1 MKILVVGGTRFFG
14 IPMVN
19 ALIDAGHDVTVATR
33 GNNALGFGGSVKQV
47 VMDRTDADSVKKAF
61 ESNRFTEMTSPGCC
75 GKATDEH
82 FDVVIDKVAYSSND
96 VRALLPNIKCDRY
109 IQMSSCSVYK
119 KDAPLIRENEFDAA
133 KYPLV
138 WADRTEDYDESK
150 RQAERAT
157 YEFMDAGK
165 CVFVR
170 YPIVLGENDYT
181 ERLRFYVEHIMND
194 SPMFVDDLDYGISF
208 IHEKEAGEF
217 IAFLAGADVCGPIN
231 GCSKGTIKISE
242 LIGYIEKKTG
252 KTAVY
257 SEYGDEAPYNGLE
270 NDMSLDTQKAREL
283 GFEFSELSDW
293 IYRLMDYEIGK
304 AKRCV

>member
-19 ALIDAGHDVTVATR
+19 ALINAGHDVTVATR
-33 GNNALGFGGSVKQV
+33 GNNALSFCGSVRHI
-47 VMDRTDADSVKKAF
+47 VMDRADAESVKRAVGDG
-61 ESNRFTEMTSPGCC
+61 S
-75 GKATDEH
+75 

-96 VRALLPNIKCDRY
+96 VRVLLPNIKCDRY
-109 IQMSSCSVYK
+109 IQMSTCSVYAE
-119 KDAPLIRENEFDAA
+119 DTLLIGEKEFDAA
-133 KYPLV
+133 AHPLV
-138 WADRTEDYDESK
+138 WADRTQDYGESK
-150 RQAERAT
+150 RQAERAA
-157 YEFMDAGK
+157 YEFMDAEK

-181 ERLRFYVEHIMND
+181 GRLRFYVEHIINEL
-194 SPMFVDDLDYGISF
+194 PMFVDDLDYGISF

-252 KTAVY
+252 KAAVY
-257 SEYGDEAPYNGLE
+257 SKDGDVAPYNGLE
-270 NDMSLDTQKAREL
+270 NDMSLDTQKARAL
-283 GFEFSELSDW
+283 GFEFSELGDW

-304 AKRCV
+304 AK

>member
-1 MKILVVGGTRFFG
+1 
-14 IPMVN
+14 MVN

-33 GNNALGFGGSVKQV
+33 GNNALGFDGSVKQV

-75 GKATDEH
+75 GKATDAH

-119 KDAPLIRENEFDAA
+119 KDAPLIGENEFDAA

-150 RQAERAT
+150 RQAERAA

-231 GCSKGTIKISE
+231 GCSKSLSVILKRKP
-242 LIGYIEKKTG
+242 EKPRFTVNMAMRLLTTG
-252 KTAVY
+252 LKMT
-257 SEYGDEAPYNGLE
+257 
-270 NDMSLDTQKAREL
+270 
-283 GFEFSELSDW
+283 
-293 IYRLMDYEIGK
+293 
-304 AKRCV
+304 

>member
-47 VMDRTDADSVKKAF
+47 VMDRTDAESVKRAVKD
-61 ESNRFTEMTSPGCC
+61 ES
-75 GKATDEH
+75 

-96 VRALLPNIKCDRY
+96 VRSLLPNIKCDRY

-119 KDAPLIRENEFDAA
+119 KDAPLIGENEFDAA

-150 RQAERAT
+150 RQAERAA

-181 ERLRFYVEHIMND
+181 GRLRFYVEHIMND

-252 KTAVY
+252 KSAVY
-257 SEYGDEAPYNGLE
+257 SEDGDEAPYNGLE
-270 NDMSLDTQKAREL
+270 NDMSLDTQKARAL

-293 IYRLMDYEIGK
+293 IYRLTDYEIGK
-304 AKRCV
+304 AK

>member
-47 VMDRTDADSVKKAF
+47 VMDRTDAESVKRAVKD
-61 ESNRFTEMTSPGCC
+61 ES
-75 GKATDEH
+75 

-96 VRALLPNIKCDRY
+96 VRSLLPNIKCDRY

-119 KDAPLIRENEFDAA
+119 KDAPLIGENEFDAA

-150 RQAERAT
+150 RQAERAA

-181 ERLRFYVEHIMND
+181 GRLRFYVEHIMND
-194 SPMFVDDLDYGISF
+194 SPMFVDDLDYGISLSMKKKRASLSRF
-208 IHEKEAGEF
+208 LQVPMYAG
-217 IAFLAGADVCGPIN
+217 
-231 GCSKGTIKISE
+231 
-242 LIGYIEKKTG
+242 
-252 KTAVY
+252 
-257 SEYGDEAPYNGLE
+257 
-270 NDMSLDTQKAREL
+270 R
-283 GFEFSELSDW
+283 
-293 IYRLMDYEIGK
+293 
-304 AKRCV
+304 

>member
-47 VMDRTDADSVKKAF
+47 VMDRTDAESVKRAVKD
-61 ESNRFTEMTSPGCC
+61 ES
-75 GKATDEH
+75 

-96 VRALLPNIKCDRY
+96 VRSLLPNIKCDRY

-119 KDAPLIRENEFDAA
+119 KDAPLIGENEFDAA

-150 RQAERAT
+150 RQAERAA

-181 ERLRFYVEHIMND
+181 GRLRFYVEHIMND

-252 KTAVY
+252 KSAVY
-257 SEYGDEAPYNGLE
+257 SEDGDEAPYNGLE
-270 NDMSLDTQKAREL
+270 NDMSLDTQKARAL

-304 AKRCV
+304 AK

>member
-33 GNNALGFGGSVKQV
+33 GNNALCFGGSVKHV
-47 VMDRTDADSVKKAF
+47 VMDRTDAESVKRAVID
-61 ESNRFTEMTSPGCC
+61 ES
-75 GKATDEH
+75 

-96 VRALLPNIKCDRY
+96 VRALLSNIKCDRY
-109 IQMSSCSVYK
+109 IQMSTCSVYK
-119 KDAPLIRENEFDAA
+119 KDAPLIGESEFDAA

-150 RQAERAT
+150 RQAERAA
-157 YEFMDAGK
+157 YEFIDAGK

-181 ERLRFYVEHIMND
+181 GRLRFYVEHIMND

-252 KTAVY
+252 KSAVY
-257 SEYGDEAPYNGLE
+257 SEDGDEAPYNGLE
-270 NDMSLDTQKAREL
+270 NDMSLDTQKARAL

-293 IYRLMDYEIGK
+293 IYRLTDYEIGK
-304 AKRCV
+304 AK

>member
-33 GNNALGFGGSVKQV
+33 GNNALGFGGSVKHI
-47 VMDRTDADSVKKAF
+47 VMDRTDTESVKRAVGDGSF
-61 ESNRFTEMTSPGCC
+61 E
-75 GKATDEH
+75 
-82 FDVVIDKVAYSSND
+82 VVIDKVAYSSND

-133 KYPLV
+133 AHPLV
-138 WADRTEDYDESK
+138 WADRTQDYGESE
-150 RQAERAT
+150 RQAERAA
-157 YEFMDAGK
+157 YEFMNAEK

-304 AKRCV
+304 AK

>member
-19 ALIDAGHDVTVATR
+19 ALINAGHDVTVATR
-33 GNNALGFGGSVKQV
+33 GNNALSFCGSVRHI
-47 VMDRTDADSVKKAF
+47 VMDRTDTESVKRAVGDV
-61 ESNRFTEMTSPGCC
+61 S
-75 GKATDEH
+75 

-109 IQMSSCSVYK
+109 IQMSTCSVYAE
-119 KDAPLIRENEFDAA
+119 DALLIGEKEFDAA
-133 KYPLV
+133 AHPLV
-138 WADRTEDYDESK
+138 WADRTQDYGESK
-150 RQAERAT
+150 RQAERAA
-157 YEFMDAGK
+157 YEFMDAEK

-181 ERLRFYVEHIMND
+181 GRLRFYVEHIMNEL
-194 SPMFVDDLDYGISF
+194 PMFVDDLDYGISF

-231 GCSKGTIKISE
+231 GCSKGIVKISE

-252 KTAVY
+252 KAAVY
-257 SEYGDEAPYNGLE
+257 SKDGDVAPYNGLE
-270 NDMSLDTQKAREL
+270 NDMSLDTQKARAL
-283 GFEFSELSDW
+283 GVEFSELGDW
-293 IYRLMDYEIGK
+293 IYELMDYEIDMVE
-304 AKRCV
+304 RCV

>member
-19 ALIDAGHDVTVATR
+19 ALIDAGHDVTIATR
-33 GNNALGFGGSVKQV
+33 GNNALGFGGSVKHV
-47 VMDRTDADSVKKAF
+47 VMDRTDAESVKRAAKD
-61 ESNRFTEMTSPGCC
+61 ES
-75 GKATDEH
+75 

-109 IQMSSCSVYK
+109 IQMSTCSVYK
-119 KDAPLIRENEFDAA
+119 KDAPLIEEIEFDAA

-138 WADRTEDYDESK
+138 WADRTDDYDESK
-150 RQAERAT
+150 RQAERAA

-181 ERLRFYVEHIMND
+181 ERLRFYVEHIMNEV
-194 SPMFVDDLDYGISF
+194 PMHVDDLDYGISF

-231 GCSKGTIKISE
+231 GCSKGIVKISE

-252 KTAVY
+252 KAAVY
-257 SEYGDEAPYNGLE
+257 SKDGDVAPYNGLE
-270 NDMSLDTQKAREL
+270 NDMSLDTQKARAL
-283 GFEFSELSDW
+283 GFEFSELGDW
-293 IYRLMDYEIGK
+293 IYELMDYEIDMVE
-304 AKRCV
+304 RCV

>member
-33 GNNALGFGGSVKQV
+33 GNNALGFGGSVRHI
-47 VMDRTDADSVKKAF
+47 VMDRTDTESVKRAVGDGSF
-61 ESNRFTEMTSPGCC
+61 E
-75 GKATDEH
+75 
-82 FDVVIDKVAYSSND
+82 VVIDKVAYSSND

-119 KDAPLIRENEFDAA
+119 KDAPLIGEKEFDAA
-133 KYPLV
+133 ANPLV
-138 WADRTEDYDESK
+138 WVDRTQDYGESK
-150 RQAERAT
+150 RQAERAA
-157 YEFMDAGK
+157 YEFMNAEK

-304 AKRCV
+304 AK

>member
-33 GNNALGFGGSVKQV
+33 GNNALGFGGSVKHII
-47 VMDRTDADSVKKAF
+47 MDRTDAASVKRAVKG
-61 ESNRFTEMTSPGCC
+61 ES
-75 GKATDEH
+75 

-109 IQMSSCSVYK
+109 IQMSTCSVYK
-119 KDAPLIRENEFDAA
+119 KDALLIGEEEFDAA

-150 RQAERAT
+150 RQAERAA

-170 YPIVLGENDYT
+170 YPIVMGENDYT
-181 ERLRFYVEHIMND
+181 GRFRFYVEHVMNEA
-194 SPMFVDDLDYGISF
+194 PMHVDDLDYGISF

-217 IAFLAGADVCGPIN
+217 IAFLVGADVYGPIN
-231 GCSKGTIKISE
+231 GCSKGIIKISE

-252 KTAVY
+252 KAAVY
-257 SEYGDEAPYNGLE
+257 SKDGDEAPYNGLE
-270 NDMSLDTQKAREL
+270 SDMSFDTRKASAL

-293 IYRLMDYEIGK
+293 IYGLMDYEKELLEMK
-304 AKRCV
+304 AAGAECPGD